1 MFLFEIKR
9 RQLIEKKL
17 RINKEIRAR
26 DVRMIDDEGRQIG
39 IVDIRKA
46 LEMAALKGLDLVE
59 ISPNSDPP
67 VCKLLDYGK
76 YRYELDKK
84 VKENRRKQA
93 QTDIKEMQ
101 FSLTVDDNDYQTKIG
116 HVRRFLLNGHRAKV
130 VIRFRG
136 REMMHKDQ
144 GRALLEKI
152 ANDVSSLG
160 VVDQQPKMDG
170 RNMIMMIAPSKQ
182 KQPAS

>member
-1 MFLFEIKR
+1 M
-9 RQLIEKKL
+9 
-17 RINKEIRAR
+17 
-26 DVRMIDDEGRQIG
+26 
-39 IVDIRKA
+39 
-46 LEMAALKGLDLVE
+46 
-59 ISPNSDPP
+59 
-67 VCKLLDYGK
+67 
-76 YRYELDKK
+76 
-84 VKENRRKQA
+84 
-93 QTDIKEMQ
+93 
-101 FSLTVDDNDYQTKIG
+101 TVDDNDYQTKIG